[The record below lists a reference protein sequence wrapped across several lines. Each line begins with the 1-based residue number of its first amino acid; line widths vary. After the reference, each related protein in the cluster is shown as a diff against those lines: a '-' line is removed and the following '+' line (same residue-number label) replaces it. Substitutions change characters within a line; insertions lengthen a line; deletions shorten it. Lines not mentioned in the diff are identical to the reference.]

1 MCGGMRDVWRCE
13 SIWSRGLG
21 ACTLGICSLLH
32 VEVLSEELMNG
43 DDTEIILPCT
53 LEVSQYTWLVHP
65 EVILDS

>member
-43 DDTEIILPCT
+43 VYSMIQRSFSHAHLK
-53 LEVSQYTWLVHP
+53 
-65 EVILDS
+65 